1 MNRLDTET
9 RERLIRIAQNY
20 DKEQLNLFQGE
31 LGWEEWM
38 EQFTEAADGEPITE
52 AESDVI
58 DGITAEIFATAH
70 KEEVAESDEDMEI

>member
-38 EQFTEAADGEPITE
+38 EQFTESADGEPITE

-58 DGITAEIFATAH
+58 DKITAEIFATAH